1 MKVVL
6 DTNVLLVSIS
16 RRSFY
21 HPIFEAFELK
31 RYDLLVT
38 TDIMAEYEEVIAE
51 EMGEDAAS
59 AVLDGFH
66 LVPNIA
72 FVTKYFNWRLISAD
86 PDDDKFVDCA
96 VAGNADFIVSDDRH
110 FRVLAKIPF
119 PKVRVISADD
129 FMEIVSGQRPVKKAP

>member
-16 RRSFY
+16 RRSVY
-21 HPIFEAFELK
+21 HPIFQAFESK

-38 TDIMAEYEEVIAE
+38 TDFLAEYEEVIAG
-51 EMGEDAAS
+51 EMGEGAAS
-59 AVLDGFH
+59 AVLDGFR

-72 FVTKYFNWRLISAD
+72 FVTKYFNWRLITAD

-129 FMEIVSGQRPVKKAP
+129 FMEILTGKRPTQKAS

>member
-16 RRSFY
+16 RRSVY

-38 TDIMAEYEEVIAE
+38 TDILAEYEEVIAG

-59 AVLDGFH
+59 AVLDGFQ

-72 FVTKYFNWRLISAD
+72 FVTKYFNWRLITAD

-110 FRVLAKIPF
+110 FRVLTKIPF

-129 FMEIVSGQRPVKKAP
+129 FMKIVTGQRQVKKAR